1 MARQEIILGTPPSG
15 LGGDPP
21 RVASQKINHM
31 TQELYD
37 EQAKLGTAAVADVQ
51 IAASDLAAGKVL
63 VVGAAGWNGGAA
75 IIMGSGTDLNA
86 LVTAGIY
93 ALNGTYTNGP
103 PGTSAGYP
111 PPLYVRVTVHGQGAW
126 TLQEV
131 FGITGDTSA
140 IRYQSSG
147 EWAPWRVVYTSS
159 NVVGS
164 MSGGAIIE
172 RGANANGEFTK
183 FADGTLITRGV
194 KLINAAVSA
203 GASITWLG
211 GSDLQPSPFVGLPI
225 HSINVGFWTG
235 ANGTGAPLYG
245 ALQSY
250 PGSGTVVLA
259 VLNTGVATAASHPNF
274 TVGTQAAASYLL
286 HFKSIGRW
294 K

>member
-51 IAASDLAAGKVL
+51 ITASDLAAGKVL
-63 VVGAAGWNGGAA
+63 VVGAAGWNGGFA
-75 IIMGSGTDLNA
+75 IVKGAGTDLNT
-86 LVTAGIY
+86 LSISGLY
-93 ALNGTYTNGP
+93 ACNSTHINGP
-103 PGTSAGYP
+103 AAAYGSWPI
-111 PPLYVRVTVHGQGAW
+111 YVRVSVHGAGYIK
-126 TLQEV
+126 QEV
-131 FGITGDTSA
+131 LGLTSA
-140 IRYQSSG
+140 VSADRVQANGVWS
-147 EWAPWRVVYTSS
+147 PWETNYNSA
-159 NVVGS
+159 NAVGS
-164 MSGGAIIE
+164 VEGGAIIE

-250 PGSGTVVLA
+250 PGSGTLVLA
-259 VLNTGVATAASHPNF
+259 VLNTGVAPSASHPNF
-274 TVGTQAAASYLL
+274 TVGAQAAASYLL

-294 K
+294 R

>member
-37 EQAKLGTAAVADVQ
+37 NFSVMGTAASADLQ
-51 IAASDLAAGKVL
+51 TKNNDLAAGKVL

-103 PGTSAGYP
+103 PGTSAGYY
-111 PPLYVRVTVHGQGAW
+111 PPLYVRITVHGQGAW

-140 IRYQSSG
+140 IRYQSVG

-159 NVVGS
+159 NVAGS
-164 MSGGAIIE
+164 MSAGAIIE
-172 RGANANGEFTK
+172 RGDNASGSYVK
-183 FADGTLITRGV
+183 FADGTMMTWGQQI
-194 KLINAAVSA
+194 INATVLPGQAVA
-203 GASITWLG
+203 WDVGR
-211 GSDLQPSPFVGLPI
+211 QPMPFVGQPSHKI
-225 HSINVGFWTG
+225 DMAYMHG
-235 ANGTGAPLYG
+235 ANGTGDVIYTCIQTYATSGRPIVAGVNMGVLPSLSHPSFTY
-245 ALQSY
+245 
-250 PGSGTVVLA
+250 GTVVS
-259 VLNTGVATAASHPNF
+259 ASHF
-274 TVGTQAAASYLL
+274 VYFQSV
-286 HFKSIGRW
+286 GRW

>member
-37 EQAKLGTAAVADVQ
+37 NFSVMGTAASADLQ
-51 IAASDLAAGKVL
+51 TKNNDLAAGKVL

-75 IIMGSGTDLNA
+75 IILEGNIDLNS
-86 LVTAGIY
+86 LVTSGIY
-93 ALNGTYTNGP
+93 ALNGTYSNGP
-103 PGTSAGYP
+103 PGTSATNC
-111 PPLYVRVTVHGQGAW
+111 PPLYVRVTVHGQGVW

-159 NVVGS
+159 NVVGV

-172 RGANANGEFTK
+172 RGDNASGSYVK
-183 FADGTLITRGV
+183 FVDGTMMTWGLQT
-194 KLINAAVSA
+194 INATVLPGQAISWDV
-203 GASITWLG
+203 GR
-211 GSDLQPSPFVGLPI
+211 QPMPFVGLPS
-225 HSINVGFWTG
+225 HKVEMAHMSG
-235 ANGTGAPLYG
+235 ANGTGDLIYTCIQTYATSGRPIFAGVNMGVLPRLSHPSFTY
-245 ALQSY
+245 
-250 PGSGTVVLA
+250 GTVVA
-259 VLNTGVATAASHPNF
+259 E
-274 TVGTQAAASYLL
+274 SY
-286 HFKSIGRW
+286 FVYFQSVGRW